1 MFQDEEKMVPA
12 PTRRRSLIF
21 DIVNGFFNRCRL
33 MAIDGLAFAGQFDRK
48 DLLRLNL
55 HSRQAGV
62 DLRICSF
69 PVGDVDSQV

>member
-1 MFQDEEKMVPA
+1 
-12 PTRRRSLIF
+12 
-21 DIVNGFFNRCRL
+21 

-55 HSRQAGV
+55 HGRRAV
-62 DLRICSF
+62 ADLRICSL